1 MSYISVLATDFTT
14 ALITFIV
21 SARHEGPT
29 LSTIPPTFTDGF
41 LILGSL
47 FVVRETRVAP
57 EMSITL
63 CTG

>member
-14 ALITFIV
+14 ALITFMV

-29 LSTIPPTFTDGF
+29 LSTISPTFTVGF
-41 LILGSL
+41 LIRVTL

-57 EMSITL
+57 EMSVTL

>member
-41 LILGSL
+41 LILH
-47 FVVRETRVAP
+47 ETRLAP
-57 EMSITL
+57 EISITL